1 MHIQAQEL
9 QVKTLGFK
17 QIPTT
22 GSILVLDM
30 GRVIQLPQEFD
41 APGNIGQFSLQ
52 ITANCS
58 NPHKQNWTTNE
69 YELVVIV
76 CNSGVLIT
84 QQGSSSSYIGL
95 LTKSDTLATLEEP
108 EFITHSHMNK
118 LTGGSFLGSLKN
130 AMHWVHSKIT
140 PMKNWVAQ
148 HIDHPIANKAVEV
161 ASALGYG
168 YTAAGK
174 HGKLHDRLL

>member
-1 MHIQAQEL
+1 MKNLTWEEFSGATLTSASNGFFPTTATAAEIAAATPNAEGAYNGWAHNAYSGTGGTG
-9 QVKTLGFK
+9 KSLGFK

-58 NPHKQNWTTNE
+58 NPHKQSWNSNE

-76 CNSGVLIT
+76 CNSGVLI
-84 QQGSSSSYIGL
+84 L
-95 LTKSDTLATLEEP
+95 
-108 EFITHSHMNK
+108 
-118 LTGGSFLGSLKN
+118 SL
-130 AMHWVHSKIT
+130 I
-140 PMKNWVAQ
+140 
-148 HIDHPIANKAVEV
+148 HI
-161 ASALGYG
+161 
-168 YTAAGK
+168 
-174 HGKLHDRLL
+174 

>member
-1 MHIQAQEL
+1 
-9 QVKTLGFK
+9 
-17 QIPTT
+17 
-22 GSILVLDM
+22 M

-41 APGNIGQFSLQ
+41 APGNIGQLSLQ
-52 ITANCS
+52 VIVDAA
-58 NPHKQNWTTNE
+58 NPHKQDWNANE
-69 YELVVIV
+69 YELVVLV
-76 CNSGVLIT
+76 VNAGVLIT

-95 LTKSDTLATLEEP
+95 LTKSDTLETIEQP

-118 LTGGSFLGSLKN
+118 LTGGSFSGSLKN
-130 AMHWVHSKIT
+130 AMRWVHPKIS

-174 HGKLHDRLL
+174 HAKLHDRLM